1 MPAIKYKQKCYKCKT
16 NYVTVTWK
24 NKFPVCYQCQ
34 KSEMGATITDPEMK
48 KMFNIPEEFYKDNS
62 FLRSIKINY
71 LKYGSLTDK
80 QKEAFKNAVEKL
92 KKSE

>member
-1 MPAIKYKQKCYKCKT
+1 
-16 NYVTVTWK
+16 
-24 NKFPVCYQCQ
+24 
-34 KSEMGATITDPEMK
+34 MGATITDPEMK